1 MTKTKTMTIK
11 VQHVYIG
18 KDEVFIDAKGKA
30 YHSSYKKNP
39 LESAFYE
46 VDQHGFKLDNQ
57 SDLENH
63 GGVDKAIC
71 VFSLKDYDYLKEKFD
86 LDLPSCAFGENLSI
100 VDVNDQE
107 ICLGDRFTYGDLIV
121 EVSQPRQPCWK
132 VSSVLGI
139 KNLTSLLVKEHKT
152 GFYLRVLQTGKI
164 TPNDRLE
171 LISREYPKF
180 TIEYINKI
188 AFNTKENQE
197 NIQELLKCDKLSK
210 RYRSSLEQR
219 YQAKEV
225 GLQVWQ
231 RDV

>member
-1 MTKTKTMTIK
+1 
-11 VQHVYIG
+11 
-18 KDEVFIDAKGKA
+18 
-30 YHSSYKKNP
+30 
-39 LESAFYE
+39 
-46 VDQHGFKLDNQ
+46 
-57 SDLENH
+57 
-63 GGVDKAIC
+63 
-71 VFSLKDYDYLKEKFD
+71 
-86 LDLPSCAFGENLSI
+86 
-100 VDVNDQE
+100 
-107 ICLGDRFTYGDLIV
+107 
-121 EVSQPRQPCWK
+121 
-132 VSSVLGI
+132 LGI